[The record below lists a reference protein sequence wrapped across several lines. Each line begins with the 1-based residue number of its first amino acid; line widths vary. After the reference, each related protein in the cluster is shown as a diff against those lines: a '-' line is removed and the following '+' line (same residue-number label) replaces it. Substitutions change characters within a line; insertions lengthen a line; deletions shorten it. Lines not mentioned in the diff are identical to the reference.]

1 MDRLLCS
8 SVVTWFCNTRYV
20 TWGCKR
26 PKLQLS
32 AVCTPQSHTG
42 SLKTAHN
49 NLLRALKIQILNEQW
64 FCSSRQE
71 KEESQTH
78 RWVCLPVHGMYS
90 GSAAVLS
97 DALYMEALVS
107 LYWPAAWRL
116 SCEHRQHRAGEM
128 ILLHWMTVSVGVVF
142 PLSGLKWWTHLDD
155 VVDGE
160 NHLGPLHRV
169 DRVLLQ
175 TPLLLLQQ
183 TIKHGGDLRHLRA
196 RRTMFN
202 PTSPAGGRSEREAVR
217 HAPLWR
223 RRQRRW
229 GWAARRRCSSA
240 ARCWWPGW
248 PARGVWCGGS
258 SAPWPPEASRRVR
271 TAGGVLPWETS
282 APSPGRADPADPPV
296 KERTVITS

>member
-26 PKLQLS
+26 TKLQLS

-116 SCEHRQHRAGEM
+116 SCEHTDNTE
-128 ILLHWMTVSVGVVF
+128 LVKWFCFTEWLSVSVSSSLSVDWNDERTLMMLLTVRTTWAHCTESTVFSFRLRSSSSSRQSNTEEIWDTWEHEEQCLIRPPLQVDDQSGRRSDTHLSEEDVSGGEAGRHGGVV
-142 PLSGLKWWTHLDD
+142 PLQRDVDGPVDQLGVFGVVVLQHHGRLKLLGVFAQQEACCHGRRAHRHLAEPIQQTHL
-155 VVDGE
+155 
-160 NHLGPLHRV
+160 
-169 DRVLLQ
+169 
-175 TPLLLLQQ
+175 
-183 TIKHGGDLRHLRA
+183 
-196 RRTMFN
+196 
-202 PTSPAGGRSEREAVR
+202 
-217 HAPLWR
+217 
-223 RRQRRW
+223 
-229 GWAARRRCSSA
+229 
-240 ARCWWPGW
+240 
-248 PARGVWCGGS
+248 
-258 SAPWPPEASRRVR
+258 
-271 TAGGVLPWETS
+271 
-282 APSPGRADPADPPV
+282 
-296 KERTVITS
+296 